1 MNVQCARERKTSSFL
16 RGVNAFVKNVY
27 LSSTVLTFPI
37 ALFLKWLGVR
47 VLDVKYECLG
57 HLAID
62 PDLYLRDQAQLK
74 QKIIPI
80 LFAPYQSLI
89 KERPFSSLVSNRF
102 LLKCW
107 KRHFLVID
115 NLILYVLLYPIL
127 KSPLLQYSPRH
138 YLAPKASPEYIKGR
152 DWISVYKRS
161 EAAPEGL
168 SALVKLTEKE
178 EKMGEAALAK
188 LGVPPNAWFVCFS
201 CREPGYYTKQALNQ
215 SSCRNASI
223 DRLDLAIEEVV
234 KRGGWCLRVGSPFSP
249 LLPDSLARH
258 PQVIDYTKTK
268 ERSDF
273 MDVYLAAKCRFVIG
287 NLSGLT
293 DLPRVFGVPCVLVN
307 IVPFG
312 FLTPRGQALH
322 VFKLLASK
330 KTGKLIPF
338 TQCLQSLLSFSSE
351 DEDYREFG
359 IELIENTAEE
369 IRDVTI
375 EMLDRFDSRLS
386 YSKED
391 DELQAEFL
399 SLMNSYNL
407 GYGASARIGR
417 NFLRKYKSSGL
428 F

>member
-1 MNVQCARERKTSSFL
+1 
-16 RGVNAFVKNVY
+16 
-27 LSSTVLTFPI
+27 
-37 ALFLKWLGVR
+37 
-47 VLDVKYECLG
+47 
-57 HLAID
+57 
-62 PDLYLRDQAQLK
+62 
-74 QKIIPI
+74 
-80 LFAPYQSLI
+80 
-89 KERPFSSLVSNRF
+89 
-102 LLKCW
+102 
-107 KRHFLVID
+107 
-115 NLILYVLLYPIL
+115 
-127 KSPLLQYSPRH
+127 
-138 YLAPKASPEYIKGR
+138 
-152 DWISVYKRS
+152 
-161 EAAPEGL
+161 
-168 SALVKLTEKE
+168 
-178 EKMGEAALAK
+178 
-188 LGVPPNAWFVCFS
+188 
-201 CREPGYYTKQALNQ
+201 
-215 SSCRNASI
+215 
-223 DRLDLAIEEVV
+223 
-234 KRGGWCLRVGSPFSP
+234 
-249 LLPDSLARH
+249 
-258 PQVIDYTKTK
+258 
-268 ERSDF
+268 